1 MVIIP
6 DRLRLKAFQT
16 AGRRE
21 WLATLPGICRRLSAE
36 WSVEL
41 GTAFDDCHVS
51 LVVSAER
58 GPTAAV
64 LKVPMPAGIDLGT
77 LAATARAGE
86 AEALRLWAGHGAVRL
101 LEHDA
106 ATGAMLTER
115 CVPGS
120 SLENI
125 LDGAETDRVATSLLE
140 QLHQPPEA
148 AEGFV
153 RLADRATALAK
164 DIVVRHEQCG
174 APFDQW
180 LVDLSVDLLTDL
192 AGSEPAPVILH
203 GDFHHHNI
211 LAASRVPWLAID
223 PLPMVGDPA
232 YDAVQ
237 YLLFRKGDLVH
248 PEKEWG
254 PVIHQFCTGLGVD
267 AERAMAWLFVRL
279 VSDAVAAHA
288 EEGESVASLEY
299 NQADLWS
306 ARLIHRLRA

>member
-1 MVIIP
+1 
-6 DRLRLKAFQT
+6 
-16 AGRRE
+16 
-21 WLATLPGICRRLSAE
+21 
-36 WSVEL
+36 
-41 GTAFDDCHVS
+41 
-51 LVVSAER
+51 
-58 GPTAAV
+58 
-64 LKVPMPAGIDLGT
+64 MPAEIELGT

-120 SLENI
+120 SLEDI
-125 LDGAETDRVATSLLE
+125 LDGAETDRVAIALLT
-140 QLHQPPEA
+140 QLHDPQG

-164 DIVVRHEQCG
+164 DIVVRHERCG

-192 AGSEPAPVILH
+192 ASSESAPVILH

-211 LAASRVPWLAID
+211 LAAQRAPWLAID

-237 YLLFRKGDLVH
+237 YLLFRKGDLAD

-254 PVIHQFCTGLGVD
+254 PVIHQFCSGLGVD
-267 AERAMAWLFVRL
+267 PERVMAWLFVRL
-279 VSDAVAAHA
+279 VSDAVAAHV
-288 EEGESVASLEY
+288 EEGEPVALLEHD
-299 NQADLWS
+299 QADLWS